1 MLCEKCG
8 KNEANVKIV
17 QIENDKKTELH
28 LCQEC
33 AQGHPGFS
41 LGFDLGN
48 ILSSMFQH
56 GGLAGKI
63 GRAKSLKQCSTCGFT
78 LGDIQKT
85 GRLGCGACYG
95 VFQEELDPVLRRLHG
110 SINHTGKVPA
120 RTHPKARMGREIET
134 FQKRLEE
141 CIRVEDYEQ
150 AAVYRDEIRRL
161 QTELGEEGQ
170 ANGEK

>member
-1 MLCEKCG
+1 MISK
-8 KNEANVKIV
+8 
-17 QIENDKKTELH
+17 
-28 LCQEC
+28 
-33 AQGHPGFS
+33 
-41 LGFDLGN
+41 
-48 ILSSMFQH
+48 
-56 GGLAGKI
+56 
-63 GRAKSLKQCSTCGFT
+63 
-78 LGDIQKT
+78 KT
-85 GRLGCGACYG
+85 GRLGCGACYGG

-161 QTELGEEGQ
+161 QTELREEG
-170 ANGEK
+170 AS